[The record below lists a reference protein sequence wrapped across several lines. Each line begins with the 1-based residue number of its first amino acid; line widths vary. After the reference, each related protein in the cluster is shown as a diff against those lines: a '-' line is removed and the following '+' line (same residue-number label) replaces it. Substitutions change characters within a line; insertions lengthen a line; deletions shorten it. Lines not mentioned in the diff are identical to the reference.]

1 MGVQGK
7 GTADVPPLATR
18 MVFDRRLEHHLKES
32 QGMVTRKNRQT
43 GTMITVGRSSD
54 LGVNGG
60 DGWALIC
67 EDHGMVMHV
76 DTRKLA
82 DWHAVDPM
90 GWCEVCNGTI
100 EQWAADLEPMDGETV

>member
-1 MGVQGK
+1 
-7 GTADVPPLATR
+7 
-18 MVFDRRLEHHLKES
+18 
-32 QGMVTRKNRQT
+32 
-43 GTMITVGRSSD
+43 
-54 LGVNGG
+54 
-60 DGWALIC
+60 
-67 EDHGMVMHV
+67 MVMHV